1 MLPVLHLHLIKTLKN
16 KKKKQRLILIQMYAN
31 IYGTAGVKKAI
42 DIMKHEISI
51 DAGNMGVADLKKI
64 DTSFVSPFR
73 TPLQSD
79 VY

>member
-1 MLPVLHLHLIKTLKN
+1 
-16 KKKKQRLILIQMYAN
+16 MYAN

-64 DTSFVSPFR
+64 DTSFVSSFR
-73 TPLQSD
+73 TPLQSV